1 MKTKDILRIL
11 KLLRNTYP
19 NEFSGSNVSDDPFQV
34 LIGTVLSQRTKDA
47 KTISASNKLFS
58 KYGTVKR
65 LASANPKTVGNLI
78 KESGF
83 YKTKAKRIIKI
94 SQILLNKHRGRVPKT
109 MQELISLPGVGRK
122 TANIVLLY
130 AFGEQEHIP
139 VDTHVHKVSNRLG
152 LVRTKTPE
160 KTEFA
165 LMKIVPKKHWG
176 EVNELFVQ
184 HGQQICKSPPKCC
197 ICPIKKYCIYY
208 KRVFAKKNK

>member
-1 MKTKDILRIL
+1 MKTKDIIQIL
-11 KLLRNTYP
+11 KLLRRTYP
-19 NEFSGSNVSDDPFQV
+19 DEFSGSNVSDDPFQV

-47 KTISASNKLFS
+47 KTISASNKLFA
-58 KYGTVKR
+58 KYSTVKR
-65 LASANPKTVGNLI
+65 LASANPKTVGTLI

-94 SQILLNKHRGRVPKT
+94 SQILLDKYRGRVPKT
-109 MQELISLPGVGRK
+109 MRELVSLPGVGRK

-152 LVRTKTPE
+152 WVRTKTPE

-165 LMKIVPKKHWG
+165 LMKIVPKKNWG

-184 HGQQICKSPPKCC
+184 HGQQICKTPPRCN
-197 ICPIKKYCIYY
+197 ICPIKKYCVYY
-208 KRVFAKKNK
+208 QKVFAKKNK

>member
-1 MKTKDILRIL
+1 MKEANILQIL
-11 KLLRNTYP
+11 KILKKSYP
-19 NEFSGSNVSDDPFQV
+19 GEFSGSNVSDDPFQV
-34 LIGTVLSQRTKDA
+34 LISTVLSQRTKDA
-47 KTISASNKLFS
+47 KTISASNKLFA

-65 LASANPKTVGNLI
+65 LAAVDWKAVGKLI

-83 YKTKAKRIIKI
+83 YRTKAKRIIKI
-94 SQILLNKHRGRVPKT
+94 SQILLQKHRGQVPKT
-109 MQELISLPGVGRK
+109 MQDLISLPGVGRK

-165 LMKIVPKKHWG
+165 LMKIVPKSHWS

-184 HGQQICKSPPKCC
+184 HGQQICKSPPKCG
-197 ICPIKKYCIYY
+197 ICTIKKYCRYY
-208 KRVFAKKNK
+208 KEIFIKKK